1 MIQNSNHS
9 DFHVQTSSKPE
20 ITMQTQYLGSQST
33 QFLRKNTS
41 PPQVTWGVVYWF
53 RNDLRLH
60 DNPALQQAIALA
72 KRQHTWL
79 LPVFV
84 QDTALQL
91 TSPWGFVRTSAHRL
105 AWTAMAVHDVA
116 QQLTALGSQLL
127 QISGDPSEVLAE
139 LMTRLSAST
148 LVCEDIAAPY
158 EQTHIHTLKKRGL
171 DVQTVW
177 QSTLMAPEQLPF
189 APQDVPDAF
198 SGFRRAVERQT
209 FAPATPAPAIT
220 HMPALPE
227 LASDAL
233 TTHPPLASAGALLND
248 PRSAFPWSQPAFH
261 GGERAALAHLSN
273 YCERGLPHSYKAT
286 RNGLYG
292 ADYSTKWSPWLAT
305 GALSARQAWAAIQS
319 FEAQQGATD
328 STYWIGFELLWRDH
342 FRWLHLK
349 YGERMY
355 WQRGLS
361 NAPMQ
366 QGGHN
371 ARGFERWRT
380 AQTGHALI
388 DAGMRELNSTG
399 YSSNR
404 LRQNLASFLIHD
416 LRCDWRAGAAWFESQ
431 LIDFDVYNNQGNWLY
446 LSGRGTDPRGSRRF
460 NPDKQANDYD
470 ADGTYR
476 KLWL

>member
-1 MIQNSNHS
+1 M
-9 DFHVQTSSKPE
+9 
-20 ITMQTQYLGSQST
+20 
-33 QFLRKNTS
+33 TS
-41 PPQVTWGVVYWF
+41 PQATSGIVYWF

-60 DNPALQQAIALA
+60 DNPALHQAIALA
-72 KRQHTWL
+72 EQQHTWL
-79 LPVFV
+79 LPVYV
-84 QDTALQL
+84 HDTALQL

-105 AWTAMAVHDVA
+105 VWTAMAVHDVA

-127 QISGDPSEVLAE
+127 QITGNPGEVLAE
-139 LMTRLSAST
+139 LMSRLNAST

-158 EQTHIHTLKKRGL
+158 EQAHIQALKKRGRV
-171 DVQTVW
+171 VQTVW

-189 APQDVPDAF
+189 EPQDVPNEF
-198 SGFRRAVERQT
+198 SAFRRAVERQA
-209 FAPATPAPAIT
+209 FAPAPPAPVIT
-220 HMPALPE
+220 RMPALPE
-227 LASDAL
+227 HASDTLRTRPSHASD
-233 TTHPPLASAGALLND
+233 LAPQNELLIEPLND
-248 PRSAFPWSQPAFH
+248 PRAAFPWSQPAFH
-261 GGERAALAHLSN
+261 GGERAALAHLAQ
-273 YCERGLPHSYKAT
+273 YCSRGLPHSYKTT

-292 ADYSTKWSPWLAT
+292 SDYSTKWSPWLAT
-305 GALSARQAWAAIQS
+305 GALSAREAWAAIER
-319 FEAQQGATD
+319 FEAQHGATD

-361 NAPMQ
+361 DAPLQ
-366 QGGHN
+366 PRAHN

-380 AQTGHALI
+380 GQTGHALI
-388 DAGMRELNSTG
+388 DAGMRELKATG
-399 YSSNR
+399 YTSNR

-416 LRCDWRAGAAWFESQ
+416 LSCDWRAGAAWFESQ

-470 ADGTYR
+470 AYGTYR

>member
-1 MIQNSNHS
+1 MTPLEP
-9 DFHVQTSSKPE
+9 TS
-20 ITMQTQYLGSQST
+20 
-33 QFLRKNTS
+33 
-41 PPQVTWGVVYWF
+41 GVVFWF

-72 KRQHTWL
+72 ERHRTWL
-79 LPVFV
+79 LPVYV
-84 QDTALQL
+84 HDCALQKN
-91 TSPWGFVRTSAHRL
+91 SPWGFVRTSEHRM
-105 AWTAMAVHDVA
+105 AWTAMAVQDVA
-116 QQLTALGSQLL
+116 QQLSALGSQLMQL
-127 QISGDPSEVLAE
+127 TGEPTEVLPA
-139 LMTRLSAST
+139 LMRHLNTST

-158 EQTHIHTLKKRGL
+158 EQAHIQALKKRGL
-171 DVQTVW
+171 EVKTVW

-189 APQDVPDAF
+189 EPNNVPDVF
-198 SGFRRAVERQT
+198 SSFRREVERHG
-209 FAPATPAPAIT
+209 FTPAQPLPAVT
-220 HMPALPE
+220 RLPE
-227 LASDAL
+227 LPEQAAL
-233 TTHPPLASAGALLND
+233 NSMTTRSSSPSTCAPLND
-248 PRSAFPWSQPAFH
+248 PRSAFPWSQAEFH
-261 GGERAALAHLSN
+261 GGERAALAHLAH
-273 YCERGLPHSYKAT
+273 YCSRGLPHSYKAT

-292 ADYSTKWSPWLAT
+292 SDYSTKWSPWLAT
-305 GALSARQAWAAIQS
+305 GALSARQAWAAIQT
-319 FEAQQGATD
+319 FEAQQGATE

-361 NAPMQ
+361 DAPLQ
-366 QGGHN
+366 QRAHN

-380 AQTGHALI
+380 GQTGHALI
-388 DAGMRELNSTG
+388 DAGMRELNATG
-399 YSSNR
+399 YTSNR
-404 LRQNLASFLIHD
+404 LRQNLASYLIHD

-460 NPDKQANDYD
+460 NPDKQVLDYD

>member
-1 MIQNSNHS
+1 MTH
-9 DFHVQTSSKPE
+9 HTS
-20 ITMQTQYLGSQST
+20 
-33 QFLRKNTS
+33 TS
-41 PPQVTWGVVYWF
+41 GVIYWF

-72 KRQHTWL
+72 QQRHTWL
-79 LPVFV
+79 LPVYV
-84 QDTALQL
+84 HDTALQL

-105 AWTAMAVHDVA
+105 AWTAMALQDVSEQIA
-116 QQLTALGSQLL
+116 ALGSQLL
-127 QISGDPSEVLAE
+127 QVTGEPHEVLAE
-139 LMTRLSAST
+139 LMTRLNAST
-148 LVCEDIAAPY
+148 LVCESIAAPY
-158 EQTHIHTLKKRGL
+158 EEAHLQALQQRGL
-171 DVQTVW
+171 DVHTVW

-189 APQDVPDAF
+189 EPHDVPNEF
-198 SGFRRAVERQT
+198 SSFRRAVERHT
-209 FAPATPAPAIT
+209 FAPAKPVATVT
-220 HMPALPE
+220 HMPALPDRVA
-227 LASDAL
+227 LDAAL
-233 TTHPPLASAGALLND
+233 EVASATGQHTTDHSAYAPLND

-261 GGERAALAHLSN
+261 GGERAALAHLAQ
-273 YCERGLPHSYKAT
+273 YCSRGLPHTYKAT

-305 GALSARQAWAAIQS
+305 GALSARQAWAAIHA
-319 FEAQQGATD
+319 FEAQHGASD

-349 YGERMY
+349 HGQRMY
-355 WQRGLS
+355 GPRGLS
-361 NAPMQ
+361 SEPLQ
-366 QGGHN
+366 RPPHN

-380 AQTGHALI
+380 GQTGHALI
-388 DAGMRELNSTG
+388 DAGMRELNATG

-416 LRCDWRAGAAWFESQ
+416 LGCDWRAGAAWFESQ

-460 NPDKQANDYD
+460 NPDKQAHDYD

-476 KLWL
+476 ELWR

>member
-1 MIQNSNHS
+1 MTPLESNA
-9 DFHVQTSSKPE
+9 
-20 ITMQTQYLGSQST
+20 
-33 QFLRKNTS
+33 
-41 PPQVTWGVVYWF
+41 GVVFWF

-72 KRQHTWL
+72 ERHRTWL
-79 LPVFV
+79 LPVYV
-84 QDTALQL
+84 HDCALQL
-91 TSPWGFVRTSAHRL
+91 TSPWGFVRTSEHRM
-105 AWTAMAVHDVA
+105 AWTAMAVQDVA
-116 QQLTALGSQLL
+116 QQLAALGSQLMQL
-127 QISGDPSEVLAE
+127 TGEPTEVLPE
-139 LMTRLSAST
+139 LMRLMNTST

-158 EQTHIHTLKKRGL
+158 EQAHIQTLKNCGL
-171 DVQTVW
+171 EVKTVW

-189 APQDVPDAF
+189 EPNNVPDVF
-198 SGFRRAVERQT
+198 SSFRREVERHG
-209 FAPATPAPAIT
+209 FTPAQPLPAVT
-220 HMPALPE
+220 RLPE
-227 LASDAL
+227 LPEQAALNSL
-233 TTHPPLASAGALLND
+233 TTRSSSPSTCAPLND
-248 PRSAFPWSQPAFH
+248 PRSAFPWSQAEFH
-261 GGERAALAHLSN
+261 GGERAALAHLAH
-273 YCERGLPHSYKAT
+273 YCSRGLPHSYKAT

-305 GALSARQAWAAIQS
+305 GALSARQAWAATQT
-319 FEAQQGATD
+319 FEAQQGATE

-361 NAPMQ
+361 DAPLQ
-366 QGGHN
+366 QLAHN

-380 AQTGHALI
+380 GQTGHALI
-388 DAGMRELNSTG
+388 DAGMRELNATG
-399 YSSNR
+399 YTSNR
-404 LRQNLASFLIHD
+404 LRQNLASYLIHD

-460 NPDKQANDYD
+460 NPDKQVLDYD